1 MSPLSSA
8 YYLGVDGGGSKTL
21 AVVVDSAGR
30 ECGRGMAGSSNQEA
44 VGHEQAVAALHAA
57 IGLAVAAA
65 DAEMPLRAA
74 WLGLAGVD
82 HAHDVD
88 ALLPQVHSFA
98 SMVRITN
105 DAELVLG
112 ALPGRI
118 GVALIAG
125 TGSIAMGRDAHGS
138 TARVGGW
145 GHIFGDEGSGY
156 SIGRAALQHAA
167 RAADGRDPTTA
178 LLDSI
183 LAHWS
188 LNAPELLLARVYQ
201 SFDKTAIA
209 ALAPLVLALA
219 HDGDPLARR
228 IEMRAARELALAVTT
243 IACRLCFPLGLLPLA
258 FGGGLLVHEAHLR
271 ECVVRQIA
279 RAWSIEPAA
288 ELVVVEEPA
297 SSAARALVNE
307 SDA

>member
-1 MSPLSSA
+1 
-8 YYLGVDGGGSKTL
+8 
-21 AVVVDSAGR
+21 
-30 ECGRGMAGSSNQEA
+30 MAGSSNQEA
-44 VGHEQAVAALHAA
+44 VGHEQAVAAVHTA

-65 DAEMPLRAA
+65 GVEMPLRAA

-82 HAHDVD
+82 HVYDID
-88 ALLPQVHSFA
+88 ALLPQVHSIA

-125 TGSIAMGRDAHGS
+125 TGSIAMGRDAQGT

-156 SIGRAALQHAA
+156 SIGCAALRHAA
-167 RAADGRDPTTA
+167 CAADGRGRATD

-183 LAHWS
+183 LRHWS

-219 HDGDPLARR
+219 RDGDPLARR

-243 IACRLCFPLGLLPLA
+243 IARRLCFTPGPLPLA

-271 ECVVRQIA
+271 ESVVRQIA
-279 RAWSIEPAA
+279 RTWSSGPTVEP
-288 ELVVVEEPA
+288 VVVEEPA
-297 SSAARALVNE
+297 SSSAHALVNE
-307 SDA
+307 SNTQ